1 MFNSTI
7 KTTVFDSGNNNSLF
21 GKGTIINGNITSD
34 GDIRIDG
41 MLHGNVFISGKLI
54 VGESASIKG
63 EIKAERAEIYGST
76 TGRITVNDLLSIK
89 STGVVEG
96 DLYVGQL
103 EIEKSGL
110 FRGNSHMVYPGQVV
124 DFKNDHAGNTGNHT
138 IVSLAQ

>member
-1 MFNSTI
+1 MFNSTK

-54 VGESASIKG
+54 VGESASIKV

-76 TGRITVNDLLSIK
+76 TGRITVNVLLSIK

>member
-1 MFNSTI
+1 MFNSTK

-21 GKGTIINGNITSD
+21 GKGTNINGNISGD

-41 MLHGNVFISGKLI
+41 ILHGNVNISGKLI
-54 VGESASIKG
+54 VGETAIIKG

-76 TGRITVNDLLSIK
+76 TGTIAVNGLLSIK

-96 DLYVGQL
+96 DLYIGQL

-110 FRGNSHMVYPGQVV
+110 FKGASHMVLPGQVV
-124 DFKNDHAGNTGNHT
+124 DIKNDQAGNIGHHS
-138 IVSLAQ
+138 IVSLAK

>member
-1 MFNSTI
+1 MFNSTK

-21 GKGTIINGNITSD
+21 GKGTIING
-34 GDIRIDG
+34 DIRIDG

-54 VGESASIKG
+54 VVESASIKG

-76 TGRITVNDLLSIK
+76 TGRITVNGVLSIK
-89 STGVVEG
+89 STCVFEG

-110 FRGNSHMVYPGQVV
+110 FRGNSHMVLPGQVV
-124 DFKNDHAGNTGNHT
+124 DFKSDQPGSTGNHT
-138 IVSLAQ
+138 IVSLAK